1 MHAAPTIEQFISNKH
16 RRIHGIF
23 QQIRSAEIRLRDQKN
38 DLKPL
43 AIDELFRQ
51 LEIEATI
58 EREILYP
65 AVRSAADEE
74 NSEREREALAAVEDG
89 LDRHA
94 DIEQLI
100 RQARQHTTYAEDLGS
115 LLGEIE
121 STVRLHF
128 QEEEHRIMP
137 FLKQVLG
144 DESQRLA
151 LFAHRRVEEL
161 LAATEGPFTQERR
174 A

>member
-100 RQARQHTTYAEDLGS
+100 SQGRQHSRYAEDLGS

-121 STVRLHF
+121 LTVRLHF
-128 QEEEHRIMP
+128 RDEEHRILP

-144 DESQRLA
+144 DESHRLA
-151 LFAHRRVEEL
+151 SFAHRRYEEL
-161 LAATEGPFTQERR
+161 VAATEAPFTQEAR